1 MIEELKKNKCG
12 KKIYD
17 IDLKKY
23 TTYKLNG
30 SAKVLVIPENLKEL
44 LTLLKVIKEKSYKY
58 KIIGGG
64 SNLIFDGNYNG
75 ILIKLDKFD
84 K

>member
-23 TTYKLNG
+23 TSYKLNE

-44 LTLLKVIKEKSYKY
+44 LTLLKLIKEKK
-58 KIIGGG
+58 
-64 SNLIFDGNYNG
+64 
-75 ILIKLDKFD
+75 
-84 K
+84 